1 MAGKTGG
8 LREVNLELGRPFVDQ
23 AIKRLTF
30 ELHQSRRMGF
40 DALKLIHGYGS
51 TGTGGRIR
59 TETRKYLQ
67 RLKNVGEV
75 QDFIPGERF
84 SIFEEPTRRAFS
96 RCDALRRDRD
106 LERYNNGVTFV
117 IF

>member
-1 MAGKTGG
+1 MAGRTGD

-40 DALKLIHGYGS
+40 HAVKLIHGYGS
-51 TGTGGRIR
+51 SGTGGRIR
-59 TETRKYLQ
+59 TETRKYLT
-67 RLKNVGEV
+67 RLKTTGEIL
-75 QDFIPGERF
+75 DFIPGERF
-84 SIFEEPTRRAFS
+84 SIFEEPTRRAFA

-106 LERYNNGVTFV
+106 LERYNNGVTIV
-117 IF
+117 LL

>member
-1 MAGKTGG
+1 MAGRTGG

-40 DALKLIHGYGS
+40 HAVKLIHGYGS
-51 TGTGGRIR
+51 SGTGGRIR
-59 TETRKYLQ
+59 TETRKYLT
-67 RLKNVGEV
+67 RLKTSGEIL
-75 QDFIPGERF
+75 DFIPGERF
-84 SIFEEPTRRAFS
+84 SIFEEPTRRAFA

-106 LERYNNGVTFV
+106 LERYNNGVTIV
-117 IF
+117 LL

>member
-30 ELHQSRRMGF
+30 ELHHSKGF
-40 DALKLIHGYGS
+40 AALKIIHGYGS
-51 TGTGGRIR
+51 SGTGGRIR
-59 TETRKYLQ
+59 TETRKYLT
-67 RLKNVGEV
+67 RLKSNGEI

-84 SIFEEPTRRAFS
+84 SIFEEATRRAFT
-96 RCDALRRDRD
+96 RCDALRQDRD